1 MFVYTKFLNEYVI
14 GKEKEKGEE
23 SPQTFPFLYIQ

>member
-1 MFVYTKFLNEYVI
+1 MK

-23 SPQTFPFLYIQ
+23 EKEGEMGRHLVIWSYNKQ